1 LDGCSIQG
9 LGKMKT
15 FETDAIVLSTRDH
28 GESDR
33 LVAFHSAGF
42 GTLRGIAKGAR
53 RSRKRFANVFEPCSL
68 VRLECRERNSY
79 IWIEACALVE
89 PYLPMRTNI
98 EKWAYA
104 ALFSEIILEMVP
116 AGEPHP
122 GPFLLHKK
130 TLDRLECDKDP
141 QNVLLLALLRFQFLM
156 GYMPAMDG
164 CSVCQC
170 KLKTSKQ
177 WFWQAAQGKL
187 VCQDHFCSN
196 TRYIVLDM
204 GTLALIQYLRI
215 IPIEKIWR
223 LRMRQEMK
231 APLLRGL
238 LDWFGYHTGKQIQSI
253 KVLEQILPSCGFS
266 GNWPIN
272 RINRHSK
279 EFRKLITEPD
289 APGI

>member
-1 LDGCSIQG
+1 
-9 LGKMKT
+9 MKT
-15 FETDAIVLSTRDH
+15 FKTDAIVLNSRDH

-53 RSRKRFANVFEPCSL
+53 RSRKRFANVFEACSL
-68 VRLECRERNSY
+68 VRLECREKNSY
-79 IWIEACALVE
+79 IWIEACELVE
-89 PYLPMRTNI
+89 PYLPMRTDI

-116 AGEPHP
+116 AGEPHL
-122 GPFLLHKK
+122 GPFLLHKE
-130 TLDRLECDKDP
+130 TLYRLERDKDP

-164 CSVCQC
+164 CSVCLRR
-170 KLKTSKQ
+170 LKTSKQ
-177 WFWQAAQGKL
+177 WFWQTVQGKL

-196 TRYIVLDM
+196 TRYIDLDL
-204 GTLALIQYLRI
+204 GTLGLMQYLSK
-215 IPIEKIWR
+215 IPLERMWR

-238 LDWFGYHTGKQIQSI
+238 LDWFGDHTGKQIQSI
-253 KVLEQILPSCGFS
+253 KVIEQILPSCGFP
-266 GNWPIN
+266 GKWPAD
-272 RINRHSK
+272 RKNRHGK
-279 EFRKLITEPD
+279 EFPELITEPEG
-289 APGI
+289 PGI